1 MALGGKRKGAGRPN
15 SGGGNRE
22 STKTV
27 RVPLSFAEKIPE
39 LLKKHKEENFHED
52 FQLPAKVHEE
62 YLPLERLAWEAF
74 EIFCLDFIARFLK
87 PQEIYRYGTQGDD
100 QEGID
105 IVADLMNGEKWAFQC
120 KQWQRFHKGDAI
132 KVIKQAEGFEADRY
146 ILLLSRVAG
155 VEVRKV
161 IADAT
166 AWEVWDVQDI
176 SRKVREL
183 LIDSP
188 EAARRLVRDHFHPEW
203 QNAFLGI
210 SKLTPFIS
218 SEDFFLPW
226 LNTGNL
232 FNHAWKLEGRND
244 SLKSL
249 QDFVTSSEKVAILPG
264 RGGIG
269 KTKLLYEF
277 AKTFDSPFSL
287 WFVEDGISVT
297 PENADR
303 LPLRPCLIVVDDAHR
318 REQDIITL
326 CKLIHNRIR
335 SNHPEI
341 KLVLSSRPYAI
352 QFLQSQLDREE
363 IDYLTLDELKEL
375 SRSEMKALAHQAIG
389 QDYAHFAD
397 QLAAIAYDS
406 PLVTV
411 VGGQLLVD
419 RAIPLNLL
427 ERNEDFR
434 RKVLNRFK
442 EVRLGQ
448 ISEQIHPEICKKI
461 LALLAAAAPI
471 QVINEQFQQVA
482 SEFIGVDK
490 TTLIRS
496 LGILEQAGVLLR
508 KGKNLRITPDVLAD
522 HILHEACL
530 TEQGESTGYAQ
541 EIFEAFREIYPT
553 QVLRNLAELDWRVSF
568 SSGQETNL
576 IENILLNLKEKFKQA
591 SNSDRCFLLSL
602 IKEIAYYQPKHS
614 LDIVK
619 FIIHRP
625 TTNPEDKNIPDTYVL
640 SKLPEILH
648 RISYTLDYL
657 PICCDLLWQIGRDDA
672 NKTRYDTPE
681 SIRVLIN
688 LAKYGINK
696 SLKFINWPVL
706 EAIERWL
713 QEPNAH
719 DHIYSPLDILD
730 SFLEKEIEHNDYNG
744 NTVVIS
750 NYLLE
755 NHDDTKKIRSKA
767 LGLIKELLKSNNT
780 KIYLRILKSLEKALK
795 ELRDQSGQ
803 YTHVLNHR
811 WESEQL
817 DILEIIQSL
826 VTQNTE
832 PIVQLKTIDVL
843 DWYAQ
848 HSHSKVVRKKTK
860 NIISSIPKT
869 DNLKLTGV
877 LSNHYDWD
885 GRDESFYNLSWQ
897 ERDSHR
903 DKTINSLITKFLEKY
918 PSPQEG
924 IRILNERIQ
933 SISESGSSISTRF
946 LELLSKQEPNYSLI
960 VCEKILNL
968 GDCPLSPHMA
978 SMLFRLRNFDV
989 EQATKI
995 FQTAI
1000 DSGISSFCS
1009 SFAKSFWAWENN
1021 FNAEEFYEIIQ
1032 KLLNHPDLEVKKASI
1047 GSLTTLMQSQPQ
1059 LAISLA
1065 LSVELNEDSELA
1077 EKLFQIF
1084 SNNTIYNSLTE
1095 SELRIFLE
1103 KLELIN
1109 DLHGYY
1115 ISDFLVSTSQIISFS
1130 VLQLILKRIKI
1141 SVEKDDSLYEPLP
1154 SNYHENFLH
1163 NLSKY
1168 EEYEEYKEYKD
1179 MLRQIRE
1186 LWFNCQ
1192 SQVESSRLITFYKEL
1207 YTEASLICIEKSGRD
1222 FTLDV
1227 TPASIELLEEWIQ
1240 TGEDEK
1246 IRASAKLISGLN
1258 NRLNSDFIF
1267 QYLDIVEKLLEQA
1280 YQVGDECYEYVFSH
1294 LFSSS
1299 VYRLR
1304 SGVLGKPFP
1313 EDIAMR
1319 DQASII
1325 ANQRFKGSPVHK
1337 FFQSLVKEAE
1347 SRIKSESESYH
1358 D

>member
-1 MALGGKRKGAGRPN
+1 MPRGGKRKGTGRPSS
-15 SGGGNRE
+15 SGRNRE
-22 STKTV
+22 PTKTV

-39 LLKKHKEENFHED
+39 LLKKYQEEDSHED
-52 FQLPAKVHEE
+52 FQLPARVHEE
-62 YLPLERLAWEAF
+62 YLPLERLGWDAF
-74 EIFCLDFIARFLK
+74 QTFCLDFVARFLK
-87 PQEIYRYGTQGDD
+87 PQEIYHYGTQGDD

-120 KQWQRFHKGDAI
+120 KRRQQFNRSDAI
-132 KVIKQAEGFEADRY
+132 KVVKQAEGFEADRY

-161 IADAT
+161 IAEAT

-232 FNHAWKLEGRND
+232 FNHAWQLEGRND

-277 AKTFDSPFSL
+277 AKTFDSPCDL
-287 WFVEDGISVT
+287 CFVEDGISVT
-297 PENADR
+297 PENADS

-326 CKLIHNRIR
+326 CKLIHNRVR

-352 QFLQSQLDREE
+352 QFLQSQLDREG
-363 IDYLTLDELKEL
+363 IDYMKLDELKEL
-375 SRSEMKALAHQAIG
+375 SRSEMKALAYQAIG
-389 QDYAHFAD
+389 QDYSHFAD
-397 QLAAIAYDS
+397 QLTAIAYDS

-442 EVRLGQ
+442 EVSLGQ

-461 LALLAAAAPI
+461 LELLAAASPI

-490 TTLIRS
+490 TTLIRG
-496 LGILEQAGVLLR
+496 LGILEQGGVLLR

-576 IENILLNLKEKFKQA
+576 LDTILLNLEEKFKQS
-591 SNSDRCFLLSL
+591 SNLDRCIMLSL
-602 IKEIAYYQPKHS
+602 IKEIAYYQPQYS
-614 LDIVK
+614 LEIVQ
-619 FIIHRP
+619 FTIRHP
-625 TTNPEDKNIPDTYVL
+625 TTNPEDKNISDTYLL

-657 PICCDLLWQIGRDDA
+657 PKCCDLLWQIGRDDA

-696 SLKFINWPVL
+696 PLKFNWQVL

-730 SFLEKEIEHNDYNG
+730 SFLEKEIEHYDYNG

-750 NYLLE
+750 KYSLG
-755 NHDDTKKIRSKA
+755 NHDDTKKIRIKA
-767 LGLIKELLKSNNT
+767 LDLIKDLLKSNNT
-780 KIYLRILKSLEKALK
+780 KIHLRSLKSLEKAIK

-803 YTHVLNHR
+803 NTHELNHK

-817 DILEIIQSL
+817 DILEITQSL
-826 VTQNTE
+826 VTRTTE
-832 PIVQLKTIDVL
+832 PIVQLKAIKDL
-843 DWYAQ
+843 DWFVQ
-848 HSHSKVVRKKTK
+848 HSHSNAVRQKAKK
-860 NIISSIPKT
+860 IISSIPKT

-903 DKTINSLITKFLEKY
+903 DKIINSLITKFLEKY
-918 PSPQEG
+918 PSPQQG

-933 SISESGSSISTRF
+933 SISENGSSISTRF
-946 LELLSKQEPNYSLI
+946 LELLSEQKPNYSMI

-978 SMLFRLRNFDV
+978 SMLFRLRNFDA

-995 FQTAI
+995 FQAAI
-1000 DSGISSFCS
+1000 DGGISSFCS
-1009 SFAKSFWAWENN
+1009 SFAKSFWAWESN
-1021 FNAEEFYEIIQ
+1021 FNAEEFHEIIQ

-1059 LAISLA
+1059 LSISLA

-1095 SELRIFLE
+1095 SEFRIFLE

-1109 DLHGYY
+1109 DLHGYH
-1115 ISDFLVSTSQIISFS
+1115 ISDFLVSTSQIVPFS
-1130 VLQLILKRIKI
+1130 VFQLILKRIEI
-1141 SVEKDDSLYEPLP
+1141 SLEKDDSLYEPLP
-1154 SNYHENFLH
+1154 SNYYENFLH

-1168 EEYEEYKEYKD
+1168 EEYKD
-1179 MLRQIRE
+1179 KLRQIRE

-1192 SQVESSRLITFYKEL
+1192 SQVESSRLITIYKEL

-1227 TPASIELLEEWIQ
+1227 TPTSIELLEEWIQ

-1258 NRLNSDFIF
+1258 KRLNSDFIF

-1280 YQVGDECYEYVFSH
+1280 YQVSDECYEYVFSH

-1304 SGVLGKPFP
+1304 SGILGKPFP

-1347 SRIKSESESYH
+1347 SRIKSESESYY

>member
-1 MALGGKRKGAGRPN
+1 MARGGKRKGAGRPN

-39 LLKKHKEENFHED
+39 LLKKHQEENFHED
-52 FQLPAKVHEE
+52 FQLPAKVREK

-74 EIFCLDFIARFLK
+74 EIFCLDFIARLLK

-100 QEGID
+100 QEGVD

-132 KVIKQAEGFEADRY
+132 KVVKQAEGFEANRY

-161 IADAT
+161 IAEAT

-188 EAARRLVRDHFHPEW
+188 EAARRLVRDHFPPEW

-218 SEDFFLPW
+218 SKDFFLPW
-226 LNTGNL
+226 LNTSHL

-277 AKTFDSPFSL
+277 AKTFDSPCSL

-297 PENADR
+297 PENADS

-326 CKLIHNRIR
+326 CKLIHNRVR

-341 KLVLSSRPYAI
+341 KLVLSSRPYAV
-352 QFLQSQLDREE
+352 QSLQAQLDREE
-363 IDYLTLDELKEL
+363 IDYMKLDELKEL
-375 SRSEMKALAHQAIG
+375 SRSEMRALARQAIG
-389 QDYAHFAD
+389 QDYSHFAD
-397 QLAAIAYDS
+397 QLTAIAYDS

-411 VGGQLLVD
+411 VGGQLLAD

-442 EVRLGQ
+442 EVSLGQ

-461 LALLAAAAPI
+461 LELLAATSPI

-490 TTLIRS
+490 TTLIRV

-541 EIFEAFREIYPT
+541 KIFEAFREAFRDIYPT

-576 IENILLNLKEKFKQA
+576 LDTILLNLKEKFKQS
-591 SNSDRCFLLSL
+591 SNPDRCIMLSL
-602 IKEIAYYQPKHS
+602 IKEIAYYQPQYS
-614 LDIVK
+614 LEIVQ
-619 FIIHRP
+619 FTIRHP
-625 TTNPEDKNIPDTYVL
+625 TTNPEDENISDTYVL
-640 SKLPEILH
+640 SKLPEILR
-648 RISYTLDYL
+648 RISYTLDYTFS
-657 PICCDLLWQIGRDDA
+657 CCNLLWQIGRDDV
-672 NKTRYDTPE
+672 NKTRYNTPE
-681 SIRVLIN
+681 SIRVLID

-696 SLKFINWPVL
+696 SLDFNWKVL

-730 SFLEKEIEHNDYNG
+730 SFLEKEIKHNNYNG
-744 NTVVIS
+744 NTVLIS
-750 NYLLE
+750 TYPLE
-755 NHDDTKKIRSKA
+755 NHGDTKKIRSKA
-767 LGLIKELLKSNNT
+767 LGLIKDLLKSNNT
-780 KIYLRILKSLEKALK
+780 KIYLRILKSLEKAIK
-795 ELRDQSGQ
+795 ELQDQSGQ
-803 YTHVLNHR
+803 NTHELNHK

-817 DILEIIQSL
+817 DILEITQSL
-826 VTQNTE
+826 VARTTE
-832 PIVQLKTIDVL
+832 QIVQLKAIENL
-843 DWYAQ
+843 DWFVQ
-848 HSHSKVVRKKTK
+848 HSHSSAVRQKAKK
-860 NIISSIPKT
+860 IISSIPKT
-869 DNLKLTGV
+869 DKLKLTGV
-877 LSNHYDWD
+877 LSSQYKWN
-885 GRDESFYNLSWQ
+885 GREEDLLKFGWEELDLYL
-897 ERDSHR
+897 D
-903 DKTINSLITKFLEKY
+903 TIINDLMTEFLEKY
-918 PSPQEG
+918 PSPHDG
-924 IRILNERIQ
+924 ILILNERLQ
-933 SISESGSSISTRF
+933 SISDSGSSISPRF
-946 LELLSKQEPNYSLI
+946 LESLSEREPNYSI
-960 VCEKILNL
+960 MICEQILSL
-968 GDCPLSPHMA
+968 GDCPLAPHIS
-978 SMLFRLRNFDV
+978 SMLLRVRNFYAERAIKV
-989 EQATKI
+989 FKA
-995 FQTAI
+995 AI
-1000 DSGISSFCS
+1000 DSGKSSFCR
-1009 SFAKSFWAWENN
+1009 SFAKSYWVWENN
-1021 FNAEEFYEIIQ
+1021 FNLVELREIIQ
-1032 KLLNHPDLEVKKASI
+1032 KLLNHSDLEVKKASI
-1047 GSLTTLMQSQPQ
+1047 GTLTTLMQSQPQ
-1059 LAISLA
+1059 LAIRLA

-1084 SNNTIYNSLTE
+1084 SNNTIYDSLTE

-1103 KLELIN
+1103 KLELIS

-1115 ISDFLVSTSQIISFS
+1115 ISDFLVFTSQAIPFS
-1130 VLQLILKRIKI
+1130 VLQLILKRIEI

-1154 SNYHENFLH
+1154 SNYYENFLH

-1168 EEYEEYKEYKD
+1168 EEYKD
-1179 MLRQIRE
+1179 KLRQIRE

-1227 TPASIELLEEWIQ
+1227 TPTSIELLEEWMQ

-1280 YQVGDECYEYVFSH
+1280 YQVSDECYEYVFSH

-1304 SGVLGKPFP
+1304 SGILGKPFP
-1313 EDIAMR
+1313 EDVAMR